1 MEIIIF
7 VAEGREGGDRK
18 TRKGNEA
25 SLASGESDF
34 SNRKIIKL
42 NFYLHDCN
50 LSHLGQLIGTRFSEL
65 RNHAAGNNAEGR
77 DNVTVSM
84 TADAVVFPSSY
95 L

>member
-7 VAEGREGGDRK
+7 VAAGREGDGGK

-34 SNRKIIKL
+34 SNRKIIKR

-50 LSHLGQLIGTRFSEL
+50 RFNLGQLIGTRFSEL
-65 RNHAAGNNAEGR
+65 RNHTAGNNAEGK

-84 TADAVVFPSSY
+84 MQ
-95 L
+95 

>member
-7 VAEGREGGDRK
+7 VAEGREGDGGK

-25 SLASGESDF
+25 SLASGKSDS

-50 LSHLGQLIGTRFSEL
+50 LFHSGQLIGTRFSEL
-65 RNHAAGNNAEGR
+65 RNYTADNNAVGK
-77 DNVTVSM
+77 DNVIVSM
-84 TADAVVFPSSY
+84 TAVRKMQ
-95 L
+95 